1 MLFKTSASC
10 TPYSTIARC
19 RLPTRDTRTLLLSA
33 FAVNC
38 PPCNHCIQTMPKNQL
53 FRKLPPLDVCER
65 VLHAFGLQNF
75 NDPTYFSRKD
85 LDHLKCVEMMRTL
98 KDDLAQY
105 YLPCKART
113 YLNDLNNKNVITILR
128 QLCRLYGYS
137 VQSREKYIKGDKF
150 IIYQII
156 PSDNQKYQPMTI
168 HQDEESCMVHF
179 D

>member
-1 MLFKTSASC
+1 
-10 TPYSTIARC
+10 
-19 RLPTRDTRTLLLSA
+19 
-33 FAVNC
+33 
-38 PPCNHCIQTMPKNQL
+38 MPKNQL
-53 FRKLPPLDVCER
+53 FRELPPQDVCER
-65 VLHAFGLQNF
+65 VLHAFGLQSF

-85 LDHLKCVEMMRTL
+85 LDAIKCVEMMRTL

-168 HQDEESCMVHF
+168 HQDEQSCMVRF